1 MIYSRSPYY
10 VDIDATSIS
19 NAQRYEM
26 RLYIWRGNFTPKPST
41 PTYLF
46 NNNLYDKQGMVNISN
61 YINDFLTD
69 EDLINQNA
77 TGVYGFNGVVNVR
90 WEIDIITSTSTITNH
105 SFGDNFSMKG
115 FTKYDEGIN
124 YTPTVGN
131 IMTDAQNL
139 KVYDKIIVP
148 TNASGG
154 TLYTIK
160 AISHPSQTVLLDTN
174 EPTPTNSNEIINQ
187 VQIQDFI
194 PDDKY
199 ITITVR
205 NASSITY
212 QIEKEC
218 KHKPINVQFKNRYG
232 AMELL
237 CFFKKN
243 TESIN
248 VTSLDF
254 NKKSYVR
261 QINQYN
267 TNATKDLVLTSGY
280 QPENFNTVV
289 EQLLLSEEIYIE
301 KDNKWIPYNIKSNKL
316 SYKTKLNDKLIS
328 YEITFEQAFNLINNV

>member
-10 VDIDATSIS
+10 VDINASFILD
-19 NAQRYEM
+19 AQRYEM
-26 RLYIWRGNFTPKPST
+26 RLYIWKGDFIPKPFT

-46 NNNLYDKQGMVNISN
+46 NNNLYNGMGMVNISN

-69 EDLINQNA
+69 EDLVNQNA
-77 TGVYGFNGVVNVR
+77 TGVYGFNGVVNVS
-90 WEIDIITSTSTITNH
+90 WEIDIITPTSIITNH
-105 SFGDNFSMKG
+105 SFGDEFSIKG
-115 FTKYDEGIN
+115 YTKYDEGRN
-124 YTPTVGN
+124 YTPNVGN

-139 KVYDKIIVP
+139 KVYDKIIIP
-148 TNASGG
+148 TNAIGG
-154 TLYTIK
+154 TPYTIK
-160 AISHPSQTVLLDTN
+160 AISYPSETILLDTN
-174 EPTPTNSNEIINQ
+174 KPNPTNSNEIIHQ

-205 NASSITY
+205 DASSVTY

-218 KHKPINVQFKNRYG
+218 KYKPINIQFKNRHG

-254 NKKSYVR
+254 HKKSYVR

-301 KDNKWIPYNIKSNKL
+301 KDNKWIPYNIKSNQL

>member
-10 VDIDATSIS
+10 VDIDATLIP
-19 NAQRYEM
+19 NAPQRYEM
-26 RLYIWRGNFTPKPST
+26 RLYIWKGNITAVPTT

-46 NNNLYDKQGMVNISN
+46 NNNLYNDKGMVNISN

-69 EDLINQNA
+69 EDLVNQNT
-77 TGVYGFNGVVNVR
+77 TGVYGFDGVVNVR

-105 SFGDNFSMKG
+105 SFGDDIAMKG
-115 FTKYDEGIN
+115 YAKYDEGRN
-124 YTPTVGN
+124 YSPTIGN
-131 IMTDAQNL
+131 IMTDARNL
-139 KVYDKIIVP
+139 KVYDKIITP

-154 TLYTIK
+154 TII
-160 AISHPSQTVLLDTN
+160 AISYPSETILLNTN
-174 EPTPTNSNEIINQ
+174 IPLLPNSGNIIHQ

-205 NASSITY
+205 NSSSITY

-232 AMELL
+232 VMELL

-261 QINQYN
+261 QINNYN

>member
-10 VDIDATSIS
+10 VDIDATLIP

-26 RLYIWRGNFTPKPST
+26 RLYIWKGNFTPTPST

-46 NNNLYDKQGMVNISN
+46 NNNLYNGLGMVNISN

-69 EDLINQNA
+69 EDLVNQNA
-77 TGVYGFNGVVNVR
+77 TGLYGFDGVVNVS

-105 SFGDNFSMKG
+105 SSGGDFSMKG
-115 FTKYDEGIN
+115 FTKYDEGRN
-124 YTPTVGN
+124 YNPIIGN
-131 IMTDAQNL
+131 IITDAQNL
-139 KVYDKIIVP
+139 KIYDKIIIP
-148 TNASGG
+148 IYTSGG
-154 TLYTIK
+154 TPHIVRVTSY
-160 AISHPSQTVLLDTN
+160 PSETVLLNTIVLI
-174 EPTPTNSNEIINQ
+174 PTNSGNIINQ

-199 ITITVR
+199 ITINVGD
-205 NASSITY
+205 SSSVTY

-261 QINQYN
+261 QINKYN